1 MQIPLFKI
9 IMAGES
15 AVGKTALIQ
24 QYCES
29 KFETTQVK
37 PRGIDFQMKQLNLP
51 EGSVKLSIWDM
62 VGLDRF
68 SVVRTSFY
76 RGAHA
81 AALVYDISRPE
92 TLAKLIKWRDEI
104 ISICPDIPFVVV
116 GNKADLHEGEEDPD
130 AMEYAMSIRANY
142 VLTSALTG
150 MGINF
155 LFETLAR
162 ISMRFTGYG

>member
-24 QYCES
+24 QFCES
-29 KFETTQVK
+29 RFETSQIK
-37 PRGIDFQMKQLNLP
+37 PRGIDFQIKQLNLP

-62 VGLDRF
+62 VGLERF

-76 RGAHA
+76 RGAHS
-81 AALVYDISRPE
+81 AALVYDVTRPE
-92 TLAKLIKWRDEI
+92 TLENLRKWRDEI
-104 ISICPDIPFVVV
+104 ISICPDIPLVVV
-116 GNKADLHEGEEDPD
+116 GNKADLREGEEDPK

-150 MGINF
+150 VGINF

-162 ISMRFTGYG
+162 ISMRVTGYG